1 MPRFL
6 LDSTKRASR
15 RGLLGKLENIA
26 VYLILFFLCFAA
38 VILAFPAN
46 GQLQGKEIQV
56 ISAFLAGGDIAV
68 LCVLWRL
75 KRLDPKTL
83 MFLLFL
89 LGVLMRL
96 SYAAAY
102 PAEDRQHDVFDADG
116 HLQYILRLADTWRLP
131 DSNNW
136 QYNHPPLHHLLAAV
150 WVKVFQWFG
159 VTDQAQLAET
169 LQFLTCFYSCA
180 MLAVVYRIFDENPF
194 GRRAVPLAYALVCL
208 HPTFYLLAGSLNNDC
223 LMVLLFFTAVL
234 YTLRW
239 YRDPSLKNSLTL
251 AVAIGCC
258 MMAKVSGDGYG
269 VCVEACR
276 SGKGAEMEAAA
287 GNPGQAGGLW
297 SGLHPF
303 GALVPCAEPDP
314 VRTAPGLCGSH
325 RGGCGYILRQRS
337 PGGPVCASAF
347 PGLDEKPLL

>member
-15 RGLLGKLENIA
+15 RGLLGNWKYRCISDSL
-26 VYLILFFLCFAA
+26 FLCFAA

-68 LCVLWRL
+68 LSVLWRL

-136 QYNHPPLHHLLAAV
+136 QYNHSPLHHLLAAV
-150 WVKVFQWFG
+150 WVKVFQWF
-159 VTDQAQLAET
+159 A
-169 LQFLTCFYSCA
+169 
-180 MLAVVYRIFDENPF
+180 
-194 GRRAVPLAYALVCL
+194 
-208 HPTFYLLAGSLNNDC
+208 
-223 LMVLLFFTAVL
+223 
-234 YTLRW
+234 
-239 YRDPSLKNSLTL
+239 
-251 AVAIGCC
+251 
-258 MMAKVSGDGYG
+258 
-269 VCVEACR
+269 
-276 SGKGAEMEAAA
+276 
-287 GNPGQAGGLW
+287 
-297 SGLHPF
+297 
-303 GALVPCAEPDP
+303 
-314 VRTAPGLCGSH
+314 
-325 RGGCGYILRQRS
+325 
-337 PGGPVCASAF
+337 
-347 PGLDEKPLL
+347 